1 MKVGV
6 VGGGVFG
13 LAAAIELQAR
23 GNKVTLFE
31 RGPIPHP
38 MATSTDVSKGIRRT
52 WYGNGGPYVDL
63 VERAAHTWREWE
75 EQFGVPIFHQ
85 VGGLKIMRSMDPG
98 SPMYENLRYL
108 ESRGADIKILERKK
122 AMSRFPQFV
131 LRENEFALYDK
142 WSGYIESSRAVELM
156 ANKARDEGV
165 AILDNTPVT
174 GVDEDPSGALVSTHN
189 GPQRFDKAVI
199 ASGVWSGGL
208 VPQVG
213 KHLLVT
219 LREMLLI
226 EVQNPD
232 MFRHEV
238 MPVWSDDPDTAGWYG
253 FPLMREGIVKISIE
267 GIGEIVHP
275 DVARSGSQE
284 FHDEAMEYLRWRI
297 PEMGRGRGKE
307 RKACLY
313 CATPDDH
320 FVIDWAPGTESLLV
334 ATGGSGHGFKFG
346 ASIGPVIADA
356 VEDIEN
362 PFGQYFRIGDRFNIP
377 EQTRSV
383 VDSRGYAI
391 PEQDSLN

>member
-142 WSGYIESSRAVELM
+142 WSGYIESSRAVE
-156 ANKARDEGV
+156 
-165 AILDNTPVT
+165 PV
-174 GVDEDPSGALVSTHN
+174 SYTHLTL
-189 GPQRFDKAVI
+189 PTI
-199 ASGVWSGGL
+199 
-208 VPQVG
+208 
-213 KHLLVT
+213 LLV
-219 LREMLLI
+219 
-226 EVQNPD
+226 
-232 MFRHEV
+232 
-238 MPVWSDDPDTAGWYG
+238 
-253 FPLMREGIVKISIE
+253 
-267 GIGEIVHP
+267 
-275 DVARSGSQE
+275 
-284 FHDEAMEYLRWRI
+284 
-297 PEMGRGRGKE
+297 
-307 RKACLY
+307 
-313 CATPDDH
+313 
-320 FVIDWAPGTESLLV
+320 
-334 ATGGSGHGFKFG
+334 
-346 ASIGPVIADA
+346 
-356 VEDIEN
+356 
-362 PFGQYFRIGDRFNIP
+362 
-377 EQTRSV
+377 
-383 VDSRGYAI
+383 
-391 PEQDSLN
+391 